1 MSDAR
6 DGFDAIGVVVDWI
19 DACKQRRLDDLLNL
33 YHATA
38 TVECCEGGS
47 FRGRSEMGRYWRP
60 RLARAAPGAFE
71 IDVLMPDEDGVT
83 LDYRGYD
90 GVPVRTH
97 FRFTNT
103 RKISLTA
110 CAPIR
115 AAA

>member
-47 FRGRSEMGRYWRP
+47 LEADLKWKGTGVRGWR
-60 RLARAAPGAFE
+60 E
-71 IDVLMPDEDGVT
+71 Q
-83 LDYRGYD
+83 
-90 GVPVRTH
+90 
-97 FRFTNT
+97 
-103 RKISLTA
+103 
-110 CAPIR
+110 
-115 AAA
+115 